1 MSNFN
6 IHNPDQRALAHLKQR
21 FPHIDTVERLLAE
34 AHLRL
39 REVIDGDLNL
49 DGQTCTL
56 WITSLK
62 TRKIR
67 AVSIAPDF
75 VEPLT
80 IFLAD
85 PPATRKAMLT
95 RALRT
100 FGPAYRRWLIQLRYR
115 MRGDQHEKA
124 W

>member
-1 MSNFN
+1 M
-6 IHNPDQRALAHLKQR
+6 
-21 FPHIDTVERLLAE
+21 
-34 AHLRL
+34 
-39 REVIDGDLNL
+39 IDGDLNL

-56 WITSLK
+56 WITSRK

-80 IFLAD
+80 TFLAD
-85 PPATRKAMLT
+85 PPASRNAMLL
-95 RALRT
+95 RALQA
-100 FGPAYRRWLIQLRYR
+100 FGPAYRRSLIQLRYR
-115 MRGDQHEKA
+115 KGPDQHEEA